1 MWSIE
6 PGESPRPY
14 VAVWPR
20 GGGKSTGA
28 EGAAVALGAPR
39 LAEGRAPRRYCVYV
53 RETQKQAD
61 DSVSNI
67 REMLESDRLGVY
79 YPSLGQPSLGTH
91 GLRKGWRRQRLI
103 AASGYVIDALGLD
116 TAARGLKVG
125 VLRPD
130 LIIFDDID
138 ARHDSQRLTRKKIE
152 IITDS
157 ILPIGTD
164 HCAVLVIQ
172 NRMIPN
178 GVVRRL
184 EDGRADFLVR
194 RFVPAAEPALRV
206 LKVQTVFDK
215 DLGRN
220 RTVIRSGRPT
230 WKGRGLEACQ
240 RFIDRFGYKSFLREC
255 QHEVDDVEGAL
266 WTVDVI
272 NQGRRKPLKRYKR
285 IVIGVDPSGGAA
297 EIGIVAVGLGYDG
310 HAYVLKDVSVLGK
323 PSVWGRR
330 VSLLFHLLKADRVI
344 AEKNFGGDMVE
355 STLRVVDRRLP
366 VTVVQTARGKLVR
379 AEPISALYAD
389 GLVHHVGVFDEMEI
403 EMTTWTP
410 DSSESPNRMDA
421 LVWALTELMRA
432 MVYDEVEAASF

>member
-1 MWSIE
+1 MVSPSSPSLHVSAQAGHKLRVRKRLRQAEIKEQVAAIDEIPRAPKAWKPWLDEVLPEYFGGGFAKRHVDFWKWVWSIE
-6 PGESPRPY
+6 PGDSPRPY

-79 YPSLGQPSLGTH
+79 YPALGQPSLGKH

-138 ARHDSQRLTRKKIE
+138 GRHDARSKTRKKIE
-152 IITDS
+152 TITDS
-157 ILPIGTD
+157 ILPMGTE

-184 EDGRADFLVR
+184 EDR
-194 RFVPAAEPALRV
+194 PAHP
-206 LKVQTVFDK
+206 
-215 DLGRN
+215 
-220 RTVIRSGRPT
+220 
-230 WKGRGLEACQ
+230 
-240 RFIDRFGYKSFLREC
+240 
-255 QHEVDDVEGAL
+255 
-266 WTVDVI
+266 
-272 NQGRRKPLKRYKR
+272 
-285 IVIGVDPSGGAA
+285 
-297 EIGIVAVGLGYDG
+297 
-310 HAYVLKDVSVLGK
+310 
-323 PSVWGRR
+323 
-330 VSLLFHLLKADRVI
+330 
-344 AEKNFGGDMVE
+344 
-355 STLRVVDRRLP
+355 
-366 VTVVQTARGKLVR
+366 
-379 AEPISALYAD
+379 
-389 GLVHHVGVFDEMEI
+389 
-403 EMTTWTP
+403 
-410 DSSESPNRMDA
+410 
-421 LVWALTELMRA
+421 
-432 MVYDEVEAASF
+432 